1 MKTILRLAGTAL
13 FCFFGCWFMFLLFR
27 DGFVPLGIFVG
38 AAVCFVTMI
47 MLRKTL
53 TAWRWLAAG
62 IVMAFMFTV
71 YPIFYTVYLS
81 FTNMGGGHLL
91 TKTQAIQRLS
101 REMYNPDDG
110 GSWEWTAYRR
120 GNDYLLLLHHDNDYF
135 TVRPGRVLEPFSFT
149 GSRPAQIDGYSVLNS
164 VERMQ
169 SLTTLQ
175 EIEFGQVPYIIK
187 IITGSEAAVQL
198 PVYIYNSSEDTF
210 TDQRNGEV
218 YRPVTGTFTSDRG
231 NTLSPGFFVNIGLNN
246 YSRFLSNPGYT
257 QPIIRIIIWNICF
270 SLFSVLISFGVGM
283 MIAILFDDLK
293 YKRIIRTLLILP
305 YPIPVL
311 VSIMIW
317 RALLNDNLGL
327 VTTLLYNIFGTS
339 PQFFTVTG
347 WTRFALIMLNVY
359 LSYPYFYILTSGA
372 LRSIPGDLFEAA
384 AIDGAGSFTVLRKI
398 TLPMVM
404 RILAP
409 LLIASFTFNFNNFT
423 LVWTFNSGLPAIADA
438 AVTMGHTDLLI
449 SFIYRLAFSMS
460 SAPDYGFAAS
470 ITVMLFVIVTLMV
483 VFQTW
488 NTKTIKEA
496 K

>member
-1 MKTILRLAGTAL
+1 MKTIFRLAGTAL
-13 FCFFGCWFMFLLFR
+13 FCFLGCWFMFRLFG
-27 DGFVPLGIFVG
+27 DGFIPLGLFVG
-38 AAVCFVTMI
+38 AAVCFVTLV
-47 MLRKTL
+47 MLHKSL
-53 TAWRWLAAG
+53 TAWRWLTVG
-62 IVMAFMFTV
+62 IVMAFMFTI

-91 TKTQAIQRLS
+91 TKAQAIQRLS
-101 REMYNPDDG
+101 QDMYNPEDG
-110 GSWEWTAYRR
+110 GSWGWTAYRR
-120 GNDYLLLLHHDNDYF
+120 NNDFLLLLEHDDEYF
-135 TVRPGRVLEPFSFT
+135 TVRPGRSVESFNYT
-149 GSRPAQIDGYSVLNS
+149 GSDPAQIDGFTLMNRVETIQNLTVLGN
-164 VERMQ
+164 
-169 SLTTLQ
+169 
-175 EIEFGQVPYIIK
+175 IEFGQAPQIIK
-187 IITGSEAAVQL
+187 ILSMSEVAVQL
-198 PVYIYNSSEDTF
+198 PMYIYDSDEDTF

-231 NTLSPGFFVNIGLNN
+231 NTLSPGFFVNIGFHN
-246 YSRFLSNPGYT
+246 YNRFLSNPGFT
-257 QPIIRIIIWNICF
+257 QPIVRIIIWNICF

-327 VTTLLYNIFGTS
+327 VTTLLYNIFGSS

-359 LSYPYFYILTSGA
+359 LSYPYFYILSSGA
-372 LRSIPGDLFEAA
+372 LRSIPGELYEAA
-384 AIDGAGSFTVLRKI
+384 AIDGAGSFAVLHKI
-398 TLPMVM
+398 TLPMIM

-423 LVWTFNSGLPAIADA
+423 LIWTFNSGLPAIADA
-438 AVTMGHTDLLI
+438 AITMGHTDLLI
-449 SFIYRLAFSMS
+449 SFIYRLAFSLS
-460 SAPDYGFAAS
+460 GAPDYGFAAS
-470 ITVMLFVIVTLMV
+470 ITVMLFIIVTLMV